1 MMVFNYFH
9 FKRYRNFNFHFFP
22 WDGNFPRGYF
32 GFYDGKQMTIRSKWS
47 RWFSGQRRNTE
58 ATESIEM
65 QFSMSRPEF
74 DVFVVCYVLT
84 KLDDEKR
91 WKLFDLTKPVR
102 SSDSS
107 RSRLLQHY
115 KYKALQFT
123 TIKIMPWNEKKKKK
137 IREISRRYLFAWRK
151 IVIEFSNSNFLLF
164 FRLERIWYFFVM
176 VCPFFLSFSFFRRS

>member
-84 KLDDEKR
+84 KLDDGKR

-123 TIKIMPWNEKKKKK
+123 TIKIMPWNEKEKQKK
-137 IREISRRYLFAWRK
+137 FAK
-151 IVIEFSNSNFLLF
+151 FQSDVCLLGEKLLLNFPIPIF
-164 FRLERIWYFFVM
+164 F
-176 VCPFFLSFSFFRRS
+176 FFLD

>member
-58 ATESIEM
+58 TTESIEM

-84 KLDDEKR
+84 KLDDGKR

-123 TIKIMPWNEKKKKK
+123 TIKIMPWNEKEKKKK
-137 IREISRRYLFAWRK
+137 FAK
-151 IVIEFSNSNFLLF
+151 FQGDVCLLGEKLLLNFPIPIF
-164 FRLERIWYFFVM
+164 F
-176 VCPFFLSFSFFRRS
+176 FFLD